1 MAGLSQGSEAAV
13 AASPKPAVA
22 ASPEDL
28 ASLRVSQPL
37 KLSNVP
43 LKWIR
48 DSCEDPGSH
57 RGEAIV
63 AAVAAEGTEG
73 AHDDGAGEANV
84 AAVAAGDAEAGD
96 GDVSSEVS
104 SEVFVPPRHG
114 GPVET
119 ADMMDDEEFMDTHGG
134 GATPLVADDRG
145 RWNAAE
151 RRVLAAAGDGPLVQ
165 APRDDAVAAED
176 YGVEELGD
184 YNENWGR
191 SRA

>member
-73 AHDDGAGEANV
+73 ADDDRANEANV
-84 AAVAAGDAEAGD
+84 ATVAAGDTAGAEGAVS
-96 GDVSSEVS
+96 DVSL
-104 SEVFVPPRHG
+104 
-114 GPVET
+114 
-119 ADMMDDEEFMDTHGG
+119 EEFWHGRHED
-134 GATPLVADDRG
+134 PV
-145 RWNAAE
+145 
-151 RRVLAAAGDGPLVQ
+151 AAA
-165 APRDDAVAAED
+165 RE
-176 YGVEELGD
+176 
-184 YNENWGR
+184 GR
-191 SRA
+191 RATRT

>member
-22 ASPEDL
+22 VSPEDL

-73 AHDDGAGEANV
+73 ADDDRANEANV
-84 AAVAAGDAEAGD
+84 ATVAAGDTAGAEGAVS
-96 GDVSSEVS
+96 DVSSD
-104 SEVFVPPRHG
+104 VFCPLIEDRD
-114 GPVET
+114 PVAE
-119 ADMMDDEEFMDTHGG
+119 ADLMDYEEFVAEHG
-134 GATPLVADDRG
+134 
-145 RWNAAE
+145 
-151 RRVLAAAGDGPLVQ
+151 
-165 APRDDAVAAED
+165 DDAVTRLLFMRQTLISISSWPILAQGIFSQAP
-176 YGVEELGD
+176 GD
-184 YNENWGR
+184 QGR
-191 SRA
+191 PALAR